1 MSPEGGTVL
10 FVCLR
15 LIIFSCNNHP
25 VLSFFQSPYSCLLIR
40 DCSYSL
46 GLTTRVI
53 ARRPAHRRFLPS
65 LERSPNPKLPN
76 FGDAQGMSTATPNS
90 GAITAA
96 IAPSAWRVLSVSA
109 AMLANL
115 SGTIEHQYVERTSLG
130 NDVQGTTGVSRR
142 TLRLE
147 WSIDLVGD
155 EAALLR

>member
-1 MSPEGGTVL
+1 MSPELCPLSFFPALSSL
-10 FVCLR
+10 F
-15 LIIFSCNNHP
+15 CNNHP
-25 VLSFFQSPYSCLLIR
+25 VLSFFQSPYSCLLIQNGL
-40 DCSYSL
+40 YSL
-46 GLTTRVI
+46 GFTTRVI
-53 ARRPAHRRFLPS
+53 ASKPAHRRYLPS
-65 LERSPNPKLPN
+65 LERSSNPKLPN
-76 FGDAQGMSTATPNS
+76 LGDVQGISTATPKS

-130 NDVQGTTGVSRR
+130 NDVQGTTGVSRQ